1 MQETVAQDSGGSSG
15 GIARETVL
23 RALWNGRV
31 VRPRREVPDMWALC
45 EQLRAD
51 GLVLPYPG
59 RGDGAICLSRKGRD
73 EVVKLFGAT
82 MVELPEPEEGGTN
95 LPDLSNLGDE
105 ARLAAHGRWL
115 RERFPGYWSA
125 NDELTRPEST
135 VNSARGDEPVFIMR
149 ARDVVA
155 PQTISWWIWFA
166 RGLGVDEPKT
176 ARAEIQ
182 RQAATA
188 WVEKALPA
196 TREAYRRGAFTA
208 RAAKGSAESVLQ
220 RAHAD
225 EPVFVL
231 RASDLLASWTVLVWA
246 RLAALNGAP
255 ADKVESAM
263 EIARAMQDWTVKRL
277 PGAGSADQFPDE
289 NG

>member
-1 MQETVAQDSGGSSG
+1 MQETVAQDGNQAG

-45 EQLRAD
+45 ERLRSE

-59 RGDGAICLSRKGRD
+59 RGDGAICLSRKGRE
-73 EVVKLFGAT
+73 EVVRLFGAT
-82 MVELPEPEEGGTN
+82 MVELPEPDEDGSS
-95 LPDLSNLGDE
+95 LPDLSGLADE
-105 ARLAAHGRWL
+105 ERLAAHGKWL

-125 NDELTRPEST
+125 RDELTRPEST
-135 VNSARGDEPVFIMR
+135 VNSARGDEPVFVMR

-155 PQTISWWIWFA
+155 PQTIGWWIWFA
-166 RGLGVDEPKT
+166 RALGVDEPKT

-182 RQAATA
+182 RQAATG

-196 TREAYRRGAFTA
+196 TRDAGRRAWTA

-220 RAHAD
+220 RAHED

-255 ADKVESAM
+255 AEKVESAL
-263 EIARAMQDWTVKRL
+263 EIARAMQEWTVKRL
-277 PGAGSADQFPDE
+277 PGAGPTEQFPDE